1 MRHVC
6 WCAVLTVIACL
17 MGSPL
22 SAADKKPDA
31 AKPQATAQKSEPV
44 KKAVPAKKVEVAK
57 PQAETKP
64 AVKPAEK
71 KESTTATVV
80 DFTLRGEYPE
90 GPSAGGLFGD
100 LQTSLR
106 TLVERIDSAATDSDV
121 KAVIVRIDPR
131 LEIGRGKVYELREA
145 LGRVRQTG
153 KFVVAL
159 LGSAEATHYLVAAA
173 CDQVYMAP
181 SGMLLLPG
189 VRAEMMFYKGL
200 MDKIGVQFDV
210 LQQGKFKGAGEPYTR
225 TSMSPSL
232 RESIDA
238 VVDDSYQRLAVTVAH
253 DRKMEDYR
261 VKTLIDQGVF
271 TAQAAREAGLVDHLL
286 YADQL
291 EDQLAHRL
299 KVDKVKLVTNYKKKR
314 VDTDFSGLGG
324 MMKLMEMM
332 VGGKSAQK
340 SSTQNKIALVYAV
353 GPITEGKS
361 TPDMFGSSVVGST
374 TLTAA
379 LRKAADDATVKAVV
393 LRIDSPGGS
402 AVASDLIWR
411 EVVRMRKPVIASMGD
426 VAGSG
431 GYYIAMGATKIIAS
445 PDTITGSI
453 GVIGGKMVLGKLFE
467 KLGITTDVVCRGK
480 NCATFSPV
488 APFSESER
496 KVWTR
501 MLEETYR
508 QFVGKAAQGRKM
520 PYQDLEKL
528 AQGRIYTGRMAQGLR
543 LVDATGSLNDA
554 IAEAKKAAGFK
565 PDDKV
570 EVLVLPQP
578 RSFFEALLGDQAMSG
593 DLESLVPGLTPVLRQ
608 VAELQRLFTS
618 PVLMLMPM
626 RIQLR

>member
-6 WCAVLTVIACL
+6 WFAVMALIPSLAGGLVV
-17 MGSPL
+17 G
-22 SAADKKPDA
+22 
-31 AKPQATAQKSEPV
+31 
-44 KKAVPAKKVEVAK
+44 
-57 PQAETKP
+57 
-64 AVKPAEK
+64 AEK
-71 KESTTATVV
+71 KADATKSQATPTAKKPEPALAKQEPQKKTPTTANVV
-80 DFTLRGEYPE
+80 EFTLRGEYPE
-90 GPSAGGLFGD
+90 GPKADGLFGD

-106 TLVERIDSAATDSDV
+106 TLVERIDSAAADDEV
-121 KAVIVRIDPR
+121 KAVLVRIDPR

-145 LGRVRQTG
+145 LGRVR
-153 KFVVAL
+153 KAHKPVLAL
-159 LGSAEATHYLVAAA
+159 LGSAEATQYLVAAA
-173 CDQVYMAP
+173 CDQIYMAP

-189 VRAEMMFYKGL
+189 VRAEMAFYKGL
-200 MDKIGVQFDV
+200 LDKIGVQFDV

-225 TSMSPSL
+225 TNMSPPL

-253 DRKMEDYR
+253 DRKMPEYR
-261 VKTLIDQGVF
+261 VKTLIDEGVF
-271 TAQAAREAGLVDHLL
+271 TAQAAREAGLVDHLF

-291 EDQLAHRL
+291 EERLARGL
-299 KVDKVKLVTNYKKKR
+299 KVDKVKLLTSYKKKR
-314 VDTDFSGLGG
+314 VDTDFSGLSG

-332 VGGKSAQK
+332 MGGKSSAQA
-340 SSTQNKIALVYAV
+340 SARSKIALVYAV
-353 GPITEGKS
+353 GPILEGKS
-361 TPDMFGSSVVGST
+361 TPDMFGSSVVGSA

-431 GYYIAMGATKIIAS
+431 GYYIAMGATKIIAA

-453 GVIGGKMVLGKLFE
+453 GVIGGKLVLGKMFE
-467 KLGITTDVVCRGK
+467 KIGITTDVVCRGK
-480 NCATFSPV
+480 NCAALSSLT
-488 APFSESER
+488 PFSESER

-501 MLEETYR
+501 ALEETYR
-508 QFVGKAAQGRKM
+508 QFVSKAAQGRKM
-520 PYQDLEKL
+520 SYQDLERL
-528 AQGRIYTGRMAQGLR
+528 AQGRIYTGRMAQSLR
-543 LVDATGSLNDA
+543 LVDTTGSLHDA
-554 IAEAKKAAGFK
+554 LAEAQKAAGFK
-565 PDDKV
+565 PDEKV

-578 RSFFEALLGDQAMSG
+578 RSFFESLFGDQALSG
-593 DLESLVPGLTPVLRQ
+593 DIDSLAPGLAPALRQ
-608 VAELQRLFTS
+608 VAELQRLLTS